1 MVKQH
6 REQPPKPLKASR
18 ALSLQHEDEICL
30 SVIINNELVR
40 KQKDDKDDS
49 MVEKPKESVINN
61 V

>member
-1 MVKQH
+1 M
-6 REQPPKPLKASR
+6 KASR

-49 MVEKPKESVINN
+49 MVEKPKELMINN
-61 V
+61 VS